1 MKDQIRQGVLW
12 FAVLLIGAI
21 LLAGCSSGSARPP
34 ANTSEVPRISAQDL
48 KSKIDAGKD
57 VVIVDT
63 RSANTYAAQHIAG
76 AISVPYEETSSRL
89 NEFPKDKEIVF
100 Y

>member
-1 MKDQIRQGVLW
+1 MKDQIRQGVFW

-34 ANTSEVPRISAQDL
+34 ANISEVPRISAQDL
-48 KSKIDAGKD
+48 KNKIDGGED
-57 VVIVDT
+57 ILIVDT
-63 RSANTYAAQHIAG
+63 RSAASHADQHIAG
-76 AISVPYEETSSRL
+76 AISLPVDETLSRL
-89 NEFPKDKEIVF
+89 NELPKDKEIVF